1 MEHKKTFTNE
11 DDDDNDE
18 EEEEEE
24 DSPLKLREILESQ
37 HGEFKFYFN
46 FIKTILLQS
55 WPPLQYNL
63 NSKNS

>member
-24 DSPLKLREILESQ
+24 DSRLKLREILESQ
-37 HGEFKFYFN
+37 HGEFKFFN
-46 FIKTILLQS
+46 FIKKHFVTILAAS
-55 WPPLQYNL
+55 TV
-63 NSKNS
+63 

>member
-37 HGEFKFYFN
+37 HGEFKVFLILQKN
-46 FIKTILLQS
+46 ILLQS
-55 WPPLQYNL
+55 
-63 NSKNS
+63 